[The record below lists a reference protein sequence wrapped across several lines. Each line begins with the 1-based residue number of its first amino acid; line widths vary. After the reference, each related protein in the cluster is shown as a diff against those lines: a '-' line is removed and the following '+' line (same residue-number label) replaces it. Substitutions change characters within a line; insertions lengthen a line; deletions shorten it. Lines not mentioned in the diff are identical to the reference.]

1 MMGHDVADDGVVR
14 FSDSALS
21 SEGGSPVVDH
31 RWSDDGSSVHE
42 AALGFELE
50 SSGLRVRR
58 MQPGDL
64 NAAADIC
71 FTAFN
76 SFNATVGLDPEFP
89 PREPV
94 DVPYTLYAPGAE
106 GGENGFAGFVC
117 VDGSDSIVGA
127 NLLDFRDGVGG
138 IGPICSVAFG
148 AGKLLM
154 KAVMKEAAERGVR
167 AVRLLQVAQS
177 ARSFSLYLSLG
188 FEPRRVN
195 LEYQGKCTA
204 PPPAGDAAPP
214 CTHLPSTSP
223 RTQPCRHAAHAAP
236 PRPLAALPRR
246 AAPPRSPAALTCRHP
261 SRPQASGSRRSPPA
275 MLRPAPTSTALSA
288 ALRAQR
294 RSPPPPP
301 GRCRLPWRALW
312 KVRPAPS
319 HAAPQGWPY
328 DWVPLEARSFPLSV
342 GALLGYSTGAFMG
355 GHAVAQSE
363 EVYCALAV
371 ALSEAVAAGQERGEP
386 LPPPTLFVPQ
396 QYSRLARWLAANG
409 LRLVRQLPSMSY
421 GPHPEPR
428 AGGYYF
434 PSISY

>member
-1 MMGHDVADDGVVR
+1 MQRQIAGCPHMSSLQTGTTLCKLLLVAGSLMFGDDVADDGVVR
-14 FSDSALS
+14 TSDAALS

-138 IGPICSVAFG
+138 IGPICSVASG

-214 CTHLPSTSP
+214 CTHLPSHSP
-223 RTQPCRHAAHAAP
+223 AAAL
-236 PRPLAALPRR
+236 PRLAALPLR
-246 AAPPRSPAALTCRHP
+246 ALPPRSPAATRHALRHP
-261 SRPQASGSRRSPPA
+261 GH
-275 MLRPAPTSTALSA
+275 A
-288 ALRAQR
+288 ALRR
-294 RSPPPPP
+294 RRHGLLRPPPPYLRHCARKGDRRRRRRADADCRGALS
-301 GRCRLPWRALW
+301 GRYDLPHRM
-312 KVRPAPS
+312 R
-319 HAAPQGWPY
+319 HQGWPCK
-328 DWVPLEARSFPLSV
+328 
-342 GALLGYSTGAFMG
+342 LG
-355 GHAVAQSE
+355 
-363 EVYCALAV
+363 
-371 ALSEAVAAGQERGEP
+371 P
-386 LPPPTLFVPQ
+386 
-396 QYSRLARWLAANG
+396 
-409 LRLVRQLPSMSY
+409 
-421 GPHPEPR
+421 
-428 AGGYYF
+428 
-434 PSISY
+434 

>member
-236 PRPLAALPRR
+236 PRR
-246 AAPPRSPAALTCRHP
+246 AAPPRSPAAL
-261 SRPQASGSRRSPPA
+261 SRRAHLPPPVTPSGI
-275 MLRPAPTSTALSA
+275 RVTPLSA
-288 ALRAQR
+288 GDVTACSDLHRLICGTARAKEIAAAAAGPMPTAVARSLEGATCPIACGTTGLALN
-294 RSPPPPP
+294 
-301 GRCRLPWRALW
+301 
-312 KVRPAPS
+312 
-319 HAAPQGWPY
+319 
-328 DWVPLEARSFPLSV
+328 WVPLEARSFPLSV

-371 ALSEAVAAGQERGEP
+371 ALSEAVAAGQERGGP